1 LFKKELPL
9 VAFFKQET
17 LFFFCG
23 IFISIWAKKT
33 DQKEQNLIFKSQK
46 LSNKIKHIA
55 VMRLSAMG
63 DVAMTVPVLRAF
75 VKQYP
80 EVKITV
86 ISRPFFKPFF
96 DGIQNLNF
104 FAFDEKERH
113 KGFSGLLRLFRDV
126 KKLKI
131 DAFADLHNVLRSKIV
146 SLLFALSGKKRAT
159 VDKGREG
166 KKELTR
172 AENKV
177 FRQLPTMFERHA
189 KVFEKLGFPL
199 DLSNPEFPEKA
210 ILSSDIFEIIGDKNS
225 KLIGIAPFA
234 QYDSKV
240 YPQDLMQEVIAKLA
254 DNKEYKILLFGGG
267 KKEIEILDSFAKPFE
282 NVINMAGK
290 IKFQQE
296 LQLISNLDVM
306 LSMDSGNA
314 HIAAMLGLKVI
325 TLWGATH
332 PYAGFLPFNQT
343 MENALTSDRNQYP
356 QLPTSVYGNKIV
368 EGYQDAMRTILLDEI
383 VNKIQ
388 SLL

>member
-1 LFKKELPL
+1 M
-9 VAFFKQET
+9 AT
-17 LFFFCG
+17 
-23 IFISIWAKKT
+23 
-33 DQKEQNLIFKSQK
+33 K
-46 LSNKIKHIA
+46 LSKTIQHIA

-80 EVKITV
+80 EVKLTV

-96 DGIQNLNF
+96 EGIPNLDF
-104 FAFDEKERH
+104 FAFDEKQRH
-113 KGFSGLLRLFRDV
+113 KGFLGLLRLFQDV
-126 KKLKI
+126 KKLKT
-131 DAFADLHNVLRSKIV
+131 DAFADLHNVLRSKVV

-159 VDKGREG
+159 VDKGRQG
-166 KKELTR
+166 KKELTH
-172 AENKV
+172 AENKT
-177 FRQLPTMFERHA
+177 FKQLPTMFERHA
-189 KVFEKLGFPL
+189 KVFEELGFTL

-210 ILSSDIFEIIGDKNS
+210 NLSADILEIVGNQNQ

-240 YPQDLMQEVIAKLA
+240 YPLDLMNEVISTLA
-254 DNKEYKILLFGGG
+254 QNPNNKILLFGGG
-267 KKEIEILDSFAKPFE
+267 KKEIEILDSLSQPFE

-314 HIAAMLGLKVI
+314 HIAAMLGIKVI

-332 PYAGFLPFNQT
+332 PYAGFLPFNQSL
-343 MENALTSDRNQYP
+343 ENALTSDRNQYP
-356 QLPTSVYGNKIV
+356 KLPTSIYGNKIV
-368 EGYQDAMRTILLDEI
+368 EGYEDAMRTISPENI
-383 VNKIQ
+383 IEKM
-388 SLL
+388 

>member
-1 LFKKELPL
+1 
-9 VAFFKQET
+9 
-17 LFFFCG
+17 
-23 IFISIWAKKT
+23 
-33 DQKEQNLIFKSQK
+33 
-46 LSNKIKHIA
+46 
-55 VMRLSAMG
+55 MRLSAMG

-80 EVKITV
+80 EVKLTV

-96 DGIQNLNF
+96 DGIPNLDF

-113 KGFSGLLRLFRDV
+113 KGFLGLVRLFKDV
-126 KKLKI
+126 SKLKV

-146 SLLFALSGKKRAT
+146 GSLFALSGKKRAT

-172 AENKV
+172 AENKI
-177 FRQLPTMFERHA
+177 FKQLPTMFERHA
-189 KVFEKLGFPL
+189 KVFEELGFSI
-199 DLSNPEFPEKA
+199 DLSSGSSGTQFSEKA
-210 ILSSDIFEIIGDKNS
+210 VLSEDILEIIGNENQ

-240 YPQDLMQEVIAKLA
+240 YPLDLMKEVVAKLA
-254 DNKEYKILLFGGG
+254 ENSSYKILLFGGG
-267 KKEIEILDSFAKPFE
+267 KKEIEILDSIAQPFE

-314 HIAAMLGLKVI
+314 HIAAMLGVKVI

-332 PYAGFLPFNQT
+332 PYAGFLPFNQRL
-343 MENALTSDRNQYP
+343 ENALTSDRNQYP
-356 QLPTSVYGNKIV
+356 QLPTSVYGNKTV
-368 EGYQDAMRTILLDEI
+368 EGYEGAMRTISPDEI
-383 VNKIQ
+383 VQKIQ
-388 SLL
+388 LSI

>member
-1 LFKKELPL
+1 
-9 VAFFKQET
+9 
-17 LFFFCG
+17 
-23 IFISIWAKKT
+23 
-33 DQKEQNLIFKSQK
+33 
-46 LSNKIKHIA
+46 
-55 VMRLSAMG
+55 MRLSAMG
-63 DVAMTVPVLRAF
+63 DVAMTVPVLSAF

-96 DGIQNLNF
+96 DGIPNLNF

-113 KGFSGLLRLFRDV
+113 KGFSGLLRLFNDV
-126 KKLKI
+126 KKFKI

-189 KVFEKLGFPL
+189 KVFEELGFPL

-210 ILSSDIFEIIGDKNS
+210 ILSSEILEIIGDNNQN
-225 KLIGIAPFA
+225 LIGIAPFA

-254 DNKEYKILLFGGG
+254 ANKEYKILLFGGG
-267 KKEIEILDSFAKPFE
+267 KKEIEILDSLSQPFE

-314 HIAAMLGLKVI
+314 HIAAMLGVKVV

-368 EGYQDAMRTILLDEI
+368 EGYEGAMRTILPQEI
-383 VNKIQ
+383 VNRIE
-388 SLL
+388 SVL